1 MIACIVFILFT
12 LFNLLSLYSILI
24 FRQSNN
30 GGLLGYLII
39 LIMLLIEIIGGICL
53 FSRKIRILQ
62 IKNLR
67 IVLLWTIYA
76 NLVTIIIHINLFTE
90 IRCILWWPMAYC
102 VFYWISIRYNIN
114 RHINFFVPLIFII
127 TVVIYYLI
135 RINTVYNIE
144 SLYDSKFV
152 DNSVFYLV
160 LLLPLVS
167 LLPLKLKYIC
177 FIVSIIAVAFSFKR
191 SAMIASGLM
200 IGICVYID
208 CLNLL
213 KNKLLK
219 ILLPIFILAIISYY
233 VIYLNDI
240 FEGELFVRFEQLS
253 DDGGSGRMDIFS
265 KVLLIIEHRTF
276 DKNIIGEG
284 CDAVIKYIG
293 YSAHNDFLEMFFD
306 YGIFGLIIYLLFFVR
321 MVSSTIKSRKL
332 GNNFFQANIASIIVF
347 IVMSMVSHLWLYPT
361 YFAYIIAL
369 WAITNAKLDRRIK
382 NLVDDECA
390 ICGEVFPRE
399 VAKDYQG

>member
-1 MIACIVFILFT
+1 MIPCIVFILFT
-12 LFNLLSLYSILI
+12 LFNLLSLYSILL
-24 FRQSNN
+24 FRQSDN

-76 NLVTIIIHINLFTE
+76 TLVTIISHINLFTE

-114 RHINFFVPLIFII
+114 RHINFFVPLIFAI
-127 TVVIYYLI
+127 TVVLYYLI
-135 RINTVYNIE
+135 RINTVYSLE
-144 SLYDSKFV
+144 SLFDSKFV

-177 FIVSIIAVAFSFKR
+177 FVISIIAVAFSFKR

-219 ILLPIFILAIISYY
+219 IILPILVLAIISYY
-233 VIYLNDI
+233 VIYLNNT
-240 FEGELFVRFEQLS
+240 FEGELLVRFENLS
-253 DDGGSGRMDIFS
+253 EDEGSGRIDIFS
-265 KVLLIIEHRTF
+265 KVFFIIENRSF

-293 YSAHNDFLEMFFD
+293 YSSHNDFIEMLFD
-306 YGIFGLIIYLLFFVR
+306 YGILGLIIYLLFFVR
-321 MVSSTIKSRKL
+321 MVLSTMKSRKL
-332 GNNFFQANIASIIVF
+332 GNNYFQANIASIIVF

-369 WAITNAKLDRRIK
+369 WAITNAKIDKEILLNKIQR
-382 NLVDDECA
+382 
-390 ICGEVFPRE
+390 
-399 VAKDYQG
+399 